1 MEELV
6 MVGMVELDGMI
17 ESEQKLEELKNL
29 EEQIVDLAQRA
40 NIIEAVVK
48 QKPQYKQK
56 LLDMLELILKKDH
69 FMQLIRVYLKTV
81 S

>member
-1 MEELV
+1 MEELI
-6 MVGMVELDGMI
+6 MVDMVELDGMI

-40 NIIEAVVK
+40 RIIEAVVK

-56 LLDMLELILKKDH
+56 LLDMLMLILKKDKEY
-69 FMQLIRVYLKTV
+69 QALKEDIYG
-81 S
+81 

>member
-6 MVGMVELDGMI
+6 MVDMVELDGMI

-29 EEQIVDLAQRA
+29 EEQIVDLAQRVR
-40 NIIEAVVK
+40 IIEAVVK

-56 LLDMLELILKKDH
+56 LLDMLMLILKKDKEY
-69 FMQLIRVYLKTV
+69 QALKEDIYG
-81 S
+81 

>member
-6 MVGMVELDGMI
+6 MVDMVELDGMI

-40 NIIEAVVK
+40 NIIQAVVK

-56 LLDMLELILKKDH
+56 LLDMLELILKKDKE
-69 FMQLIRVYLKTV
+69 YKALKEDIYG
-81 S
+81 

>member
-6 MVGMVELDGMI
+6 MVDMVELDGMI

-40 NIIEAVVK
+40 RIIEAVVK

-56 LLDMLELILKKDH
+56 LLDMLVLILKKDKEYH
-69 FMQLIRVYLKTV
+69 ALKEDIYG
-81 S
+81 

>member
-1 MEELV
+1 MEELI
-6 MVGMVELDGMI
+6 MVDMVELDGMI

-40 NIIEAVVK
+40 RIIEAVVK

-56 LLDMLELILKKDH
+56 LLDMLVLILKKDKEYH
-69 FMQLIRVYLKTV
+69 ALKEDIYG
-81 S
+81 

>member
-1 MEELV
+1 
-6 MVGMVELDGMI
+6 MVDMVELDGMI

-40 NIIEAVVK
+40 RIIEAVVK

-56 LLDMLELILKKDH
+56 LLDMLMLILKKDKEY
-69 FMQLIRVYLKTV
+69 QALKEDIYG
-81 S
+81 